1 MVRSSPARPRIAV
14 LALTAGTAL
23 LVATAVS
30 ASPAARSAGAA
41 PAKAFRIG
49 LVEPSLSNPFIKAMA
64 DGAKARAKKVGVTL
78 LVVGSNDPTAQ
89 VNAAETYIG
98 SKVDALIVNAIDSK
112 AISTAVQDANK
123 AGIPVVSLQAPPAS
137 GKTVSVITNG
147 LRTIGVLNGKQVVAY
162 CATRNPCKV
171 GLIEGSIADQSGVT
185 YQNGLL
191 SVIKGKSNIKVVAKA
206 PTNYDST
213 EALNATQTI
222 LTAHPDVN
230 VFFYW
235 WSAGLLAGVE
245 ALKNA
250 GKTGQIALVS
260 GSAPCQSIQALL
272 KGETYGD
279 VMSFPEIEGA
289 YAVDAAVAALKH
301 QPVKKSIET
310 PSYPITKQSALAIL
324 AGKIKPPASLP
335 VLAHLKKAKGTC

>member
-1 MVRSSPARPRIAV
+1 MFHCSPGRRRVAV
-14 LALTAGTAL
+14 VTLALTAITAL
-23 LVATAVS
+23 VAAAAAV
-30 ASPAARSAGAA
+30 AG
-41 PAKAFRIG
+41 PSTTYRIG

-64 DGAKARAKKVGVTL
+64 DGAAARAKKLGVKL
-78 LVVGSNDPTAQ
+78 SIVGSNDPTAQ
-89 VNAAETYIG
+89 VNAAQTYIG

-112 AISTAVQDANK
+112 AISSAVQDANK
-123 AGIPVVSLQAPPAS
+123 AGIPVVSLQAPPAA

-162 CATRNPCKV
+162 CASKNPCKIA
-171 GLIEGSIADQSGVT
+171 LIEGSKADQSGVT

-191 SVIKGKSNIKVVAKA
+191 SVIKGKSNIKVVASA

-213 EALNATQTI
+213 EALNATATI

-250 GKTGQIALVS
+250 GKTGEIALVS
-260 GSAPCQSIQALL
+260 GSAPCLSIQALL

-279 VMSFPEIEGA
+279 VMSFPELEGA
-289 YAVDAAVAALKH
+289 YAIDAALKAIKG
-301 QPVKKSIET
+301 QPVKKSIQT
-310 PSYPITKQSALAIL
+310 PSYPITKASAEALL
-324 AGKIKPPASLP
+324 AGKTKPPANLP
-335 VLAHLKKAKGTC
+335 VMAHLKKAKGRC